1 MDPWVDKG
9 TLYTIVPFALAYG
22 GFHGL
27 RFWKK
32 KYPPLCKVL
41 RYLLGYWL
49 GSALYIT
56 ICIVFPL
63 TLSIFVT
70 VLYFFPDIV
79 YKIKF

>member
-1 MDPWVDKG
+1 MNPWVDKE
-9 TLYTIVPFALAYG
+9 TLFTIVPFALAYG
-22 GFHGL
+22 GFHAW

-32 KYPPLCKVL
+32 KIPPLCKVL

-49 GSALYIT
+49 GSTIYII

-63 TLSIFVT
+63 TLSICVT
-70 VLYFFPDIV
+70 VLYFFPNIV